1 MIDFDITQLEA
12 FGIDTKTGLGFTG
25 GKEKYLSA
33 LQRFYK
39 AHDGNRSK
47 VEAALGASDIENYT
61 ILVHALKS
69 NAKMIGATAL
79 STQFEELEMAGKAG
93 DTDQISAKT
102 KPALDAHTAL
112 VTHLK
117 PLGEMEQ
124 VKAADEIGAD
134 EAKEVV
140 SQLLDALD
148 DFDDE
153 GSAKLVAKLAGYPF
167 RITQKSRL
175 KEAADYIGDFM
186 YDEAAEIIREIAAA
200 IE

>member
-1 MIDFDITQLEA
+1 MVDFDITQLEA
-12 FGIDTKTGLGFTG
+12 FAIDTKTGLGYTG

-39 AHDGNRSK
+39 SHAGNKSK
-47 VEAALGASDIENYT
+47 IEAALAENDIENYT
-61 ILVHALKS
+61 ILVHAVKS
-69 NAKMIGATAL
+69 NAKMIGAMDL
-79 STQFEELEMAGKAG
+79 SKRFEALEMAGKANYKAA
-93 DTDQISAKT
+93 I
-102 KPALDAHTAL
+102 DANTAPTLQAYAEL
-112 VTHLK
+112 VSHLQ

-124 VKAADEIGAD
+124 VKAADEISAD
-134 EAKEVV
+134 EAREVV
-140 SQLLDALD
+140 EQLLAALD

-153 GSAKLVAKLAGYPF
+153 GSAKLAAKLAGYPF

-175 KEAADYIGDFM
+175 REAADFIGDFM

>member
-39 AHDGNRSK
+39 SHAGNK
-47 VEAALGASDIENYT
+47 GKIEAALASSDIENYT

-69 NAKMIGATAL
+69 NAKMIGASEL
-79 STQFEELEMAGKAG
+79 STMFEELEMAGKAG
-93 DTDQISAKT
+93 DRNTIDAKT
-102 KPALDAHTAL
+102 EPALNAYAAL
-112 VTHLK
+112 VAHLQ

-124 VKAADEIGAD
+124 VRAADEIGAD
-134 EAKEVV
+134 EAKEVAG
-140 SQLLDALD
+140 QLLDALD

-153 GSAKLVAKLAGYPF
+153 LSAKLVARLMGYPF
-167 RITQKSRL
+167 RITQRSRL
-175 KEAADYIGDFM
+175 KEAADFIGDFM
-186 YDEAAEIIREIAAA
+186 YDEAAEIIREITAA